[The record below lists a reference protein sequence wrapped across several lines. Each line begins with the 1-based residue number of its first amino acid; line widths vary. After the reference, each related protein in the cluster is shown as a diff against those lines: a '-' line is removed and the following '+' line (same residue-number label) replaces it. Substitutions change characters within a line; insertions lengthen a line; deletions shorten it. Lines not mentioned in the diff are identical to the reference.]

1 MGWFLSDRDLR
12 HERVKVNDLR
22 ITYLKSAME
31 SFQEIIIIRFLISEL
46 VVISPWN
53 LLQHDFVHLSS
64 ILQGSL
70 MLIFAATMVFGL
82 C

>member
-1 MGWFLSDRDLR
+1 MT
-12 HERVKVNDLR
+12 N
-22 ITYLKSAME
+22 INIQNLKSAME

-70 MLIFAATMVFGL
+70 MLIFTATKLSGL

>member
-1 MGWFLSDRDLR
+1 MWNFENLT
-12 HERVKVNDLR
+12 N
-22 ITYLKSAME
+22 INIQNFKSAME

-70 MLIFAATMVFGL
+70 MLIFTATKLSGL

>member
-1 MGWFLSDRDLR
+1 MWNFENLT
-12 HERVKVNDLR
+12 N
-22 ITYLKSAME
+22 INIQNFKSAME

-46 VVISPWN
+46 VVMSPWN

-70 MLIFAATMVFGL
+70 MLIFAATKVSGL

>member
-1 MGWFLSDRDLR
+1 MWNFENLT
-12 HERVKVNDLR
+12 N
-22 ITYLKSAME
+22 INIQNFKSAME

-46 VVISPWN
+46 VVMSPWN

-70 MLIFAATMVFGL
+70 MLIFTATKLSGL

>member
-1 MGWFLSDRDLR
+1 MA
-12 HERVKVNDLR
+12 N
-22 ITYLKSAME
+22 INIQNLKSAME

>member
-1 MGWFLSDRDLR
+1 MT
-12 HERVKVNDLR
+12 N
-22 ITYLKSAME
+22 INIQNLKSAME

-70 MLIFAATMVFGL
+70 RLIFAATKVSGL